1 MLDLS
6 AKYNEL
12 QQSSLLDCGE
22 TVWNML
28 RKYGNRRIKL

>member
-12 QQSSLLDCGE
+12 QQSSLLDCGNSME
-22 TVWNML
+22 HVKKIW
-28 RKYGNRRIKL
+28 KQKD